1 MLRDPLSQ
9 RSHLLPEG
17 VDKEPTNEG
26 EGETEEDLDDHEIA
40 VQLVDIE
47 EEYND
52 NADQVDGK
60 VEGHP
65 EESWEDELV
74 SWLADAKD
82 EQAACDD
89 RDEGEED
96 VDDFQTKL
104 DVVDLVWLLQRPT
117 DPWVSVVGVLKT
129 DLLQTCSC
137 NTVQGFWLYNETAKK
152 KNNVQQ
158 VENDRNNCN
167 GQAACPQLERRT
179 MLLCGQKIPQT
190 EFEF

>member
-52 NADQVDGK
+52 NADQVDCK

-74 SWLADAKD
+74 S
-82 EQAACDD
+82 
-89 RDEGEED
+89 
-96 VDDFQTKL
+96 
-104 DVVDLVWLLQRPT
+104 
-117 DPWVSVVGVLKT
+117 
-129 DLLQTCSC
+129 
-137 NTVQGFWLYNETAKK
+137 
-152 KNNVQQ
+152 
-158 VENDRNNCN
+158 
-167 GQAACPQLERRT
+167 
-179 MLLCGQKIPQT
+179 
-190 EFEF
+190 